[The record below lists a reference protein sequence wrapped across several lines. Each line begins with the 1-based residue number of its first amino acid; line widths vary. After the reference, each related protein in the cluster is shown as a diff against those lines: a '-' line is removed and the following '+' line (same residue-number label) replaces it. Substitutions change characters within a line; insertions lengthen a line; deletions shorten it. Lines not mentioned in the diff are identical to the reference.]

1 MLNDV
6 AISEDVYDFTVEE
19 PLDNLQHV
27 RTCIDVQRLLAFE
40 KIQHAV
46 ESAVSQLQHGRLS
59 KKTHIPQLMPPL
71 SAIEDVRQSL
81 KINKKQFLQCWEI
94 LIYIHLDPIDKY
106 MEDFVA
112 IVSNR
117 MKEDIIGKGSET
129 SGKQVIEVPSDYDQ
143 DMSFVMCKSQS
154 VETAST
160 VQVDENQSKQQEEQL
175 QQLVDER
182 VQSIKLVAEKV
193 SSRCV

>member
-59 KKTHIPQLMPPL
+59 KKTHIPRLMPPL

-143 DMSFVMCKSQS
+143 DMSFVICKSQS

>member
-6 AISEDVYDFTVEE
+6 VISEDVYDFTVEE

-143 DMSFVMCKSQS
+143 DMSFVICKSQS

>member
-6 AISEDVYDFTVEE
+6 VISEDVYDFTVEE